1 MDVLLLCERTIFTA
15 NMQDMQILHFSFC
28 CTAHIFRTSKKRNK
42 SRNCSGNI
50 PERRLSMFEVLKTRV
65 TAWKRYNRTVSELN
79 ALSNRELSDLGIAR
93 SDIQRVAR
101 QAAR

>member
-42 SRNCSGNI
+42 SRNCSGNT
-50 PERRLSMFEVLKTRV
+50 LKGDSHV
-65 TAWKRYNRTVSELN
+65 
-79 ALSNRELSDLGIAR
+79 
-93 SDIQRVAR
+93 
-101 QAAR
+101 